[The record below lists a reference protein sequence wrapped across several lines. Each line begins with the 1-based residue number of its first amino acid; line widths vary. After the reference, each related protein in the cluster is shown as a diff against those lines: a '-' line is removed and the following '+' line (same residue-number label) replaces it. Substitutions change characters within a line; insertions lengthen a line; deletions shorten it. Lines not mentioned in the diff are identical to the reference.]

1 MSPEAKH
8 RTLLAGISHQI
19 GQPLTVLRGT
29 LEMALLREADSGL
42 DRAAIEDAMRE
53 TDRLVS
59 LAGLLRE
66 LAAVET
72 LHQVEASVGLCVPV
86 EGVLQDMAPL
96 AETRG
101 IRMDSRL
108 SGDPVVRGDEH
119 HLRQIVL
126 SLVDCCLRFTAEGA
140 SLFLSVEEKDGEAR
154 LDIQMSDTE
163 LTPERLEEM
172 FRPFADGAK
181 QAPGGDGGLGMAI
194 CHRAVEILG
203 GNIAVDSENGK
214 VRCIRLCFPAS
225 SG

>member
-42 DRAAIEDAMRE
+42 DRAAIEEALRE

-72 LHQVEASVGLCVPV
+72 LHQIEARVGMCVPV
-86 EGVLQDMAPL
+86 KEVLRDMAPM
-96 AETRG
+96 AESRG

-108 SGDPVVRGDEH
+108 SGDPVVRGDEQ

-126 SLVDCCLRFTAEGA
+126 HLVDCCLQFTAEGA
-140 SLFLSVEEKDGEAR
+140 SITLSVEEKGGEAC
-154 LDIQMSDTE
+154 LEIQMSDTE
-163 LTPERLEEM
+163 LSPARLDEM
-172 FRPFADGAK
+172 FRPFSDRAHK
-181 QAPGGDGGLGMAI
+181 APGGDGSLGLAI
-194 CHRAVEILG
+194 SHRAVEILG
-203 GNIAVDSENGK
+203 GTIAVDSENEK
-214 VRCIRLCFPAS
+214 VRSIRLCFPAT